1 MTERSF
7 VSAGVIRWTVRIF
20 VPSGRE
26 LRLFQVLNPLEVQ
39 RIQDGTCTATDEAT
53 GMRLALD
60 SILTPGSTVKIAYR
74 KGLGVPVSAPKEGEE

>member
-7 VSAGVIRWTVRIF
+7 VSAGIVRWTVRIF

-39 RIQDGTCTATDEAT
+39 RIQDGACMAIDEES
-53 GMRLALD
+53 GLRLALD
-60 SILTPGSTVKIAYR
+60 SSLTPGSTVKIAYR
-74 KGLGVPVSAPKEGEE
+74 RGHGEPVPAPKEGEE